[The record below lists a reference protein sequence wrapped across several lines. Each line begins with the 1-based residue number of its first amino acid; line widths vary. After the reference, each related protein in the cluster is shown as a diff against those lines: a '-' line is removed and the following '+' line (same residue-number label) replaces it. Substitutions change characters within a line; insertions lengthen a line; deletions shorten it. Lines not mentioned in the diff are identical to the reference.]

1 MLYGS
6 SGEPKRRQV
15 GKGSKSCKKKIPII
29 LLAAAIAVGGGIAI
43 AARDTSADKSPN
55 TPAAPPVPVAEVI
68 TRTIVPMAEFSGYLA
83 APKTVEL
90 RSRVGGA
97 ICRIPDDC

>member
-1 MLYGS
+1 MSRNGD
-6 SGEPKRRQV
+6 RWA
-15 GKGSKSCKKKIPII
+15 KGRNHAKKIPII